1 MDHNHIPTN
10 AEAAHVFDDIAG
22 LLEAQGENPFKIR
35 AYRSAARTLYG
46 LSEPVADI
54 EARGELPKI
63 SGFGEAIVGKTRE
76 ILQTGTCELYER
88 LKLEAAREAE
98 DPFAEDDGPAPSLP
112 SASETV
118 FNAPEPPSPW

>member
-1 MDHNHIPTN
+1 MDHTSTN

-46 LSEPVADI
+46 LPEPVADI
-54 EARGELPKI
+54 EARGELPKVP
-63 SGFGEAIVGKTRE
+63 GFGEAIVGKTRE

-88 LKLEAAREAE
+88 LKLEAE
-98 DPFAEDDGPAPSLP
+98 DPFAEGADAPAPLP
-112 SASETV
+112 AERH
-118 FNAPEPPSPW
+118 APDAAEPPSPW